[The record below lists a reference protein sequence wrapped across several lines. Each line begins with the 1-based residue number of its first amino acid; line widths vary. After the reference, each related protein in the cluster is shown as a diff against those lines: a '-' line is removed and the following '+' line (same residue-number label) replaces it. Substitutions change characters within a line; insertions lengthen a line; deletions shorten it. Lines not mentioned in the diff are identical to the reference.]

1 MLNKK
6 SSLFYTRQLQIKFYS
21 KNNKILIALFL
32 LEKFLF
38 DNFNFKEEIPISNL
52 KQKWIYENIQNDDY
66 ANETMNF
73 LKIIDKTEVK
83 KKFLLLIE
91 TFSNIS
97 SNILDKDFL
106 TSFENF
112 NQIFNEIIEYEIGK
126 SFKSFYLFQ
135 LTYLAY
141 NKGVKLDEVIK
152 NKINFDNKS
161 IDFFEIVFLDIYFN
175 SNKKKVSKNF
185 YLFKLILNFFNK
197 R

>member
-141 NKGVKLDEVIK
+141 NK
-152 NKINFDNKS
+152 S

>member
-6 SSLFYTRQLQIKFYS
+6 SRLFYTRQLQIKFYS

-52 KQKWIYENIQNDDY
+52 KQKWIYENIKNDDY
-66 ANETMNF
+66 ENETMSF
-73 LKIIDKTEVK
+73 LKIIDQTKVK

-97 SNILDKDFL
+97 SDIFDKDFL

-112 NQIFNEIIEYEIGK
+112 NKTFNEIIEYEIGK

-152 NKINFDNKS
+152 KKIDFKDKS
-161 IDFFEIVFLDIYFN
+161 IDFFEIVFLDIYLN

-185 YLFKLILNFFNK
+185 YLFKLILKFFNK
-197 R
+197 

>member
-6 SSLFYTRQLQIKFYS
+6 SRLFYTRQLQIKFYS

-66 ANETMNF
+66 ENETMNF
-73 LKIIDKTEVK
+73 LKIIDQTKVK

-97 SNILDKDFL
+97 SNIFDEDFL

-112 NQIFNEIIEYEIGK
+112 NKIFNEIIEYEIGK

-152 NKINFDNKS
+152 KKIDFKDKS

-185 YLFKLILNFFNK
+185 YLLKLILKFFNK
-197 R
+197 